1 MGSNSK
7 ILAKPQ
13 LKPQASDSELDRFI
27 AAAPDAGARPGGSSP
42 VQPAAQLPAVTAP
55 AGRGRK
61 TPISLTLSPQLLA
74 ELDKKRAALGG
85 MSRPALIS
93 LAVSKFLAQ
102 EV

>member
-13 LKPQASDSELDRFI
+13 LQPRASDAELDRFI
-27 AAAPDAGARPGGSSP
+27 AAAPDAGNSSP
-42 VQPAAQLPAVTAP
+42 VQPAAQLPAVP
-55 AGRGRK
+55 VPRGRK

-102 EV
+102 EG

>member
-1 MGSNSK
+1 MRSNSK

-13 LKPQASDSELDRFI
+13 LQPQASDAELDRFV
-27 AAAPDAGARPGGSSP
+27 AAAPDAGNSSP
-42 VQPAAQLPAVTAP
+42 VQPAAQLPAVAVPAP
-55 AGRGRK
+55 RGRK

-102 EV
+102 EG

>member
-13 LKPQASDSELDRFI
+13 LQPRASDAELDRFI
-27 AAAPDAGARPGGSSP
+27 AAAPDAGNSSP
-42 VQPAAQLPAVTAP
+42 VQPAAQLPVVPAP
-55 AGRGRK
+55 RGRK

-102 EV
+102 EG

>member
-13 LKPQASDSELDRFI
+13 LKPQASDAELDRFI
-27 AAAPDAGARPGGSSP
+27 AAAPDAGNSSS
-42 VQPAAQLPAVTAP
+42 VQPAAQLPAVPAP
-55 AGRGRK
+55 RGRK

-102 EV
+102 EG

>member
-13 LKPQASDSELDRFI
+13 LKPQASDAELDRFI
-27 AAAPDAGARPGGSSP
+27 AAAPDAGNSSP
-42 VQPAAQLPAVTAP
+42 VQPAAQLPAVPAP
-55 AGRGRK
+55 RGRK

-102 EV
+102 EG

>member
-13 LKPQASDSELDRFI
+13 LQPRASDADLDRFI
-27 AAAPDAGARPGGSSP
+27 AAAPDAGSSSP
-42 VQPAAQLPAVTAP
+42 VQPAAQLPAVPAP
-55 AGRGRK
+55 RGRK

-102 EV
+102 EG

>member
-13 LKPQASDSELDRFI
+13 LKPQASDAELDRFI
-27 AAAPDAGARPGGSSP
+27 AGAPDAGIGNSP
-42 VQPAAQLPAVTAP
+42 VQRAAQLPAVTAP

-102 EV
+102 EG

>member
-13 LKPQASDSELDRFI
+13 LKPQASDAELDRFI
-27 AAAPDAGARPGGSSP
+27 AGAPDAGIGNSP

-102 EV
+102 EG

>member
-13 LKPQASDSELDRFI
+13 LQPRASDAELDRFV
-27 AAAPDAGARPGGSSP
+27 AAAPDAGKSPP
-42 VQPAAQLPAVTAP
+42 VQPAAQLPAVPAP
-55 AGRGRK
+55 RGRK

-102 EV
+102 EG

>member
-13 LKPQASDSELDRFI
+13 LQPRASDAELDRFI
-27 AAAPDAGARPGGSSP
+27 AGAPDAGSGNSP

-102 EV
+102 EG